1 MMHELAAF
9 ASAVASRALSEK
21 ILTILQIA
29 ELHQLVLHWIAK
41 MKNNV
46 HVRYCRFCKLQ
57 GLSHSTGF
65 MIDLKFSSSRPS
77 FFKAIVAKKKRKM
90 EFRTTVQS
98 RTIGLNKQ

>member
-41 MKNNV
+41 IRFMLDDADSV
-46 HVRYCRFCKLQ
+46 SCIACRTLCWVYDRLKILQ
-57 GLSHSTGF
+57 HC
-65 MIDLKFSSSRPS
+65 
-77 FFKAIVAKKKRKM
+77 V
-90 EFRTTVQS
+90 
-98 RTIGLNKQ
+98 

>member
-41 MKNNV
+41 IIFMLDYAGSESCKA
-46 HVRYCRFCKLQ
+46 CRTLCWVYDRLKILQ
-57 GLSHSTGF
+57 HC
-65 MIDLKFSSSRPS
+65 
-77 FFKAIVAKKKRKM
+77 V
-90 EFRTTVQS
+90 
-98 RTIGLNKQ
+98 

>member
-41 MKNNV
+41 IIFMLDDAG
-46 HVRYCRFCKLQ
+46 FCKVQ
-57 GLSHSTGF
+57 GQSHS
-65 MIDLKFSSSRPS
+65 LL
-77 FFKAIVAKKKRKM
+77 
-90 EFRTTVQS
+90 
-98 RTIGLNKQ
+98 GL

>member
-41 MKNNV
+41 IMFNG
-46 HVRYCRFCKLQ
+46 HV
-57 GLSHSTGF
+57 G
-65 MIDLKFSSSRPS
+65 
-77 FFKAIVAKKKRKM
+77 
-90 EFRTTVQS
+90 
-98 RTIGLNKQ
+98 